1 MMTLTGYFFEGWV
14 ETTTFG
20 QSNLAMTDHN
30 FEPRI
35 IIRWVRWVILHRQLA
50 IAG

>member
-35 IIRWVRWVILHRQLA
+35 IIRWVMLHRQLA